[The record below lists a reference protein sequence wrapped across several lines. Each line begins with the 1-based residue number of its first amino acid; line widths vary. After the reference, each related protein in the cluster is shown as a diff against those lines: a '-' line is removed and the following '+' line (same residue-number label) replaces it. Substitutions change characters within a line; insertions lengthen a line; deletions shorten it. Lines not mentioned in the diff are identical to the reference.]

1 MKFFG
6 RGKQATQSFIGF
18 RHTHGVG
25 IRTKYYVIP
34 LSRGASGFARAL
46 AEDASLT
53 LIENSATSSNLAAVE
68 EVAHSFL
75 PKLAQHKHTAGIFIV
90 ALGDEPVR
98 AVDVASAITAL
109 GVACEYLVI
118 NNYPSIEVATNLAM
132 ATAQELKT
140 MSLSGLDRINPGELT
155 IAYRQEPA
163 LLDELVA
170 LLEKNGFAV
179 NRHQM
184 TGSRRD
190 ELSSLAISDAHA
202 ILSFVGDDE
211 YPTGTLIT
219 PVINVAQK
227 SALHQKL
234 IEQFDLSYTATSAE
248 ILAEVQQVFGMVP
261 TFTETAGIFEPLF
274 ASNAASLND
283 VDEADE
289 ICLIPVHPALTSF
302 LIDLVS
308 HQAGL
313 FLKDWESAAAGKINA
328 RKILLIATGSSSD
341 HFFGIF
347 DGDVRA
353 ETLRVS
359 ECGSF
364 QGLATAIVAHI

>member
-6 RGKQATQSFIGF
+6 RSKKASQSFIGF

-25 IRTKYYVIP
+25 IRTKYYLVP
-34 LSRGASGFARAL
+34 LSRVASGFARAL

-53 LIENSATSSNLAAVE
+53 LIENSAISSNLTAVE

-98 AVDVASAITAL
+98 AADVASAITAL

-118 NNYPSIEVATNLAM
+118 NDCPSMEAATNLAM

-140 MSLSGLDRINPGELT
+140 MSLSGLDRVNPGELIIT
-155 IAYRQEPA
+155 YRNEPA
-163 LLDELVA
+163 ILIELVA
-170 LLEKNGFAV
+170 LLEKNGFSV
-179 NRHQM
+179 QCHQM
-184 TGSRRD
+184 SRSRRE
-190 ELSSLAISDAHA
+190 ELPLLAASDAHA

-219 PVINVAQK
+219 PVINVAQN
-227 SALHQKL
+227 SGLHQKFAD
-234 IEQFDLSYTATSAE
+234 QFDLGSHATTDE
-248 ILAEVQQVFGMVP
+248 ILHTLQQVFGMVP

-274 ASNAASLND
+274 ANNVASLND
-283 VDEADE
+283 VDEAGE
-289 ICLIPVHPALTSF
+289 ICLIPVHPALTTF

-313 FLKDWESAAAGKINA
+313 FLKDWESMAAGKVNA
-328 RKILLIATGSSSD
+328 RKILLIATGGSGDYFS
-341 HFFGIF
+341 GVF
-347 DGDVRA
+347 DGDERI

-359 ECGSF
+359 ECGSL